1 MKFLPLLLS
10 TSSTI
15 AQRPLPDGY
24 SVARYRTRYVIK
36 GILTFIWKIFFQIIF
51 QGFETLAD
59 LNGIMTEME
68 ASALSADSHFKTRY
82 LSMMLSWLM
91 NSQDHTAFAD
101 YGCHCKLADV
111 AERKPF
117 VGYTKS
123 ASGSK
128 DEIDWFCAQHT
139 TCHQC
144 LATQMSDWNVFFT
157 CKSSLY
163 IFWNFILENTVKQ

>member
-1 MKFLPLLLS
+1 
-10 TSSTI
+10 
-15 AQRPLPDGY
+15 
-24 SVARYRTRYVIK
+24 
-36 GILTFIWKIFFQIIF
+36 
-51 QGFETLAD
+51 
-59 LNGIMTEME
+59 ME
-68 ASALSADSHFKTRY
+68 ASALSEDSHFKTRY

-157 CKSSLY
+157 CKSY
-163 IFWNFILENTVKQ
+163 FIFFWNLFLKTRQTVIQRQRLIDLNLV